1 MYRGIMSACS
11 VKEANEAWNAA
22 VSTLLRTHD
31 LTTALAKISELHCFY
46 LERVAQ
52 LEMFDD
58 IELDL
63 DPEIEPNPA
72 THGAWLN

>member
-1 MYRGIMSACS
+1 MYRGIMSAGS

-22 VSTLLRTHD
+22 VSTLLHTHD

-52 LEMFDD
+52 LEMFDLPLA
-58 IELDL
+58 EEDL
-63 DPEIEPNPA
+63 GPPVQD
-72 THGAWLN
+72 WLN